1 MLTMEPTACNIF
13 RESIDKIYYL
23 DFHEES
29 ACGELSIAQN
39 GSVEVS
45 EYSMNLLSS
54 ISSYG
59 SWLHSHATFTIR
71 RTRDRG
77 GDDGGADDRVEHLLA
92 VAVLMRKADTF
103 KNEGSMGKRRQ
114 KINKVIL

>member
-23 DFHEES
+23 DSHEES
-29 ACGELSIAQN
+29 ACGDLSITQN

-45 EYSMNLLSS
+45 EYSKNLLSS

-59 SWLHSHATFTIR
+59 GWLHSHATFTIR

-77 GDDGGADDRVEHLLA
+77 GDDGGADRVGHLLA
-92 VAVLMRKADTF
+92 VAVLIVLDTCWQW
-103 KNEGSMGKRRQ
+103 RC
-114 KINKVIL
+114 